1 MVQVFPVM
9 NQVRVYPGRM
19 NVLMLC
25 GIVNMFC
32 QSEQLEQI
40 EEKGKILEQENLKN
54 KMKCTWGTWSQGHK
68 TK

>member
-1 MVQVFPVM
+1 MIETYKNKKQGI
-9 NQVRVYPGRM
+9 RVDPGRM
-19 NVLMLC
+19 MLC